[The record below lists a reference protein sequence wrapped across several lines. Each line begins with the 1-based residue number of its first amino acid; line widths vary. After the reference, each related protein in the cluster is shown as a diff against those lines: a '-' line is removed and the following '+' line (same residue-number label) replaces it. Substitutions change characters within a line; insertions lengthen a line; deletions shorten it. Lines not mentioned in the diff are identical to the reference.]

1 MLKINLLMNKIY
13 VIFLIVMQD
22 VVSYIWPNAT
32 LELHWHPIG

>member
-1 MLKINLLMNKIY
+1 MLKINLLMNTIY

-32 LELHWHPIG
+32 LELH